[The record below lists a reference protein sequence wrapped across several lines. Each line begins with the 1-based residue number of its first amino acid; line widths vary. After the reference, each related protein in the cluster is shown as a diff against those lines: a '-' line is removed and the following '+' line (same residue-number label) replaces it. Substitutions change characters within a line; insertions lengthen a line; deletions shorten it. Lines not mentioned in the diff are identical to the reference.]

1 MKKTVLI
8 VETHSY
14 YVTVDCDENTT
25 PEEIEEKA
33 LDLVDEDSYHENED
47 IDINAIICEDDEENE
62 NE

>member
-14 YVTVDCDENTT
+14 YVTVDCDKNTK

-33 LDLVDEDSYHENED
+33 LNMVDDDSYHENED
-47 IDINAIICEDDEENE
+47 ININAIICEDKENE